1 MNRVYVHRRPL
12 RNRTTQIEAPVDSIV
27 SVCLQFATSSLSDDR
42 ERQMSV
48 RAFPYAAD
56 KHPRPRTEVERA
68 AFAAEV
74 RAACQGAV
82 RRVLE
87 ELPARDRQVLEDRR
101 AEVEEATHRETLA
114 ALDEVVGM
122 VGGLAR
128 G

>member
-1 MNRVYVHRRPL
+1 MAVRRFPY
-12 RNRTTQIEAPVDSIV
+12 PVDNP
-27 SVCLQFATSSLSDDR
+27 LG
-42 ERQMSV
+42 
-48 RAFPYAAD
+48 
-56 KHPRPRTEVERA
+56 PRTDRERA

-87 ELPARDRQVLEDRR
+87 ELPSRDRQVIEDRR

-114 ALDEVVGM
+114 ALDEVVGLI
-122 VGGLAR
+122 GGFAR